1 MLNWLIAWSLKNR
14 FLVIVGALLF
24 AGLGVI
30 ALRQLDIDAFPD
42 TTPVQV
48 QINTTA
54 PALSPEEVER
64 QINFGVE
71 HYPL

>member
-1 MLNWLIAWSLKNR
+1 MLNWLITWSLKNR

-64 QINFGVE
+64 QISFPVE